1 MLSQSWGKGGSLVCT
16 WLNDRMHWKV
26 LLQMYVDLN
35 KCEEA
40 RTVPLDLLEL
50 IAVFGVSNIFE
61 EYLLK

>member
-1 MLSQSWGKGGSLVCT
+1 
-16 WLNDRMHWKV
+16 
-26 LLQMYVDLN
+26 MYVDLN

-40 RTVPLDLLEL
+40 RIVPLDLLEL

>member
-1 MLSQSWGKGGSLVCT
+1 MVCT

-40 RTVPLDLLEL
+40 RIVPLDLLEL